1 MWYTKRHH
9 LEHLQLVGRMDEKGG
24 LYLTKK
30 DMEQFLSCSPKVA
43 RENFFRYFYSLELKD
58 AYTTWCNLKDNS
70 HLCDSAE
77 TAVAK
82 VRVCNAM
89 SRLMSWRKRY
99 RHAKARDD
107 SDKLKK
113 VMRERPTK
121 AW

>member
-43 RENFFRYFYSLELKD
+43 RENFFRNFYSLELKD
-58 AYTTWCNLKDNS
+58 ACTTWCNLKDNG
-70 HLCDSAE
+70 HLRDSAE

-82 VRVCNAM
+82 ARLSKAVSRVV
-89 SRLMSWRKRY
+89 SWMKRY
-99 RHAKARDD
+99 LQAKARDD
-107 SDKLKK
+107 GDKLEK
-113 VMRERPTK
+113 VMRERPSY

>member
-43 RENFFRYFYSLELKD
+43 RENFFRNFYSLKLKD
-58 AYTTWCNLKDNS
+58 AYTTWCNLKDNG
-70 HLCDSAE
+70 HLRDSAE

-82 VRVCNAM
+82 ARMSKAM
-89 SRLMSWRKRY
+89 SRVMSWMKRY
-99 RHAKARDD
+99 RQAKARDD
-107 SDKLKK
+107 GDKLEK
-113 VMRERPTK
+113 VMRERPSE